1 MFFDNKVESHSLVMG
16 ASGKGKSVLS
26 EQVRK
31 NARLRGDLL
40 VDTEMYREG
49 RGLKP
54 YEHEYA
60 RRLVLG
66 LSGPL
71 PRELRGKPVTVISDV
86 SRPKKVKRQPKQF
99 VKTVNGVTLERQL
112 VADARDQLEMQTGV
126 WLKQPQLIELME
138 EAGIDET
145 LADFGEAETQIR
157 EMLADALA
165 MKLVGRSWPK
175 CGALYNAAE
184 KSDVNFSSELDA
196 AAKEAGYMVR

>member
-1 MFFDNKVESHSLVMG
+1 MFFDNKVESHSIVMG
-16 ASGKGKSVLS
+16 TSGKGKSVLS

-31 NARLRGDLL
+31 NVRLRGEML

-66 LSGPL
+66 LSGLL
-71 PRELRGKPVTVISDV
+71 PRELRGKPMTVISDV
-86 SRPKKVKRQPKQF
+86 SMPKKVKRQPKHVIQT
-99 VKTVNGVTLERQL
+99 KNGVILERQL
-112 VADARDQLEMQTGV
+112 VADAREQLEMQTGV

-138 EAGIDET
+138 ESGIDET
-145 LADFGEAETQIR
+145 LAEFGEAETQIR

-165 MKLVGRSWPK
+165 MKLVGCSWPK

-184 KSDVNFSSELDA
+184 KSDVNFIYELDV
-196 AAKEAGYMVR
+196 AAKEAGYVVR

>member
-1 MFFDNKVESHSLVMG
+1 MFFDDKVESHSLVVG
-16 ASGKGKSVLS
+16 VTGKGKSVLS

-31 NARLRGDLL
+31 NARQRAYLL
-40 VDTEMYREG
+40 VDTKMFREG

-112 VADARDQLEMQTGV
+112 VAHAREQLVMQTGV
-126 WLKQPQLIELME
+126 WLKQPQLIKLME
-138 EAGIDET
+138 ESGIDET
-145 LADFGEAETQIR
+145 LAEFGEAETQIR
-157 EMLADALA
+157 ELLADALA

-175 CGALYNAAE
+175 CGALYNAAD
-184 KSDVNFSSELDA
+184 KSNVSFSAELDV
-196 AAKEAGYMVR
+196 AAKEAGYTIR

>member
-1 MFFDNKVESHSLVMG
+1 M
-16 ASGKGKSVLS
+16 S

-71 PRELRGKPVTVISDV
+71 PRGHCCKVSD
-86 SRPKKVKRQPKQF
+86 
-99 VKTVNGVTLERQL
+99 
-112 VADARDQLEMQTGV
+112 
-126 WLKQPQLIELME
+126 
-138 EAGIDET
+138 EA
-145 LADFGEAETQIR
+145 AF
-157 EMLADALA
+157 
-165 MKLVGRSWPK
+165 
-175 CGALYNAAE
+175 C
-184 KSDVNFSSELDA
+184 
-196 AAKEAGYMVR
+196 

>member
-66 LSGPL
+66 LS
-71 PRELRGKPVTVISDV
+71 VTNGAIVIH
-86 SRPKKVKRQPKQF
+86 
-99 VKTVNGVTLERQL
+99 
-112 VADARDQLEMQTGV
+112 
-126 WLKQPQLIELME
+126 
-138 EAGIDET
+138 
-145 LADFGEAETQIR
+145 TQR
-157 EMLADALA
+157 L
-165 MKLVGRSWPK
+165 
-175 CGALYNAAE
+175 
-184 KSDVNFSSELDA
+184 KSDPGGNLLS
-196 AAKEAGYMVR
+196 